1 MHAYLKLLAVT
12 LIACSSAN
20 LCGAQSLGDVARQ
33 EQQKKGAG
41 ARPKSHHV
49 LTDDDMEQTAT
60 SSKSP
65 SSASSG
71 QSKDKKSP
79 REPGDSADAMKPSAA
94 ELEERIKEQKQLIQ
108 DIEASM
114 KEIQDKLDAWKTS
127 DCTHVVYAGTGKN
140 TCDLPPR
147 LTVEY
152 ERAKSQLKTEQAD
165 LEEMQE
171 EARRMG
177 YGNSVYDPK

>member
-1 MHAYLKLLAVT
+1 MRASLKWSAVT
-12 LIACSSAN
+12 LISCLSAN

-33 EQQKKGAG
+33 EQQKRNAVTQ
-41 ARPKSHHV
+41 PKPRHV
-49 LTDDDMEQTAT
+49 LTDDDFESTS

-65 SSASSG
+65 SPARSG

-79 REPGDSADAMKPSAA
+79 RDPGESADAPSAA
-94 ELEERIKEQKQLIQ
+94 ELQERIKEQKQLISE
-108 DIEASM
+108 IEASM
-114 KEIQDKLDAWKTS
+114 KHLQEKLDKWKTS

-147 LTVEY
+147 LTAEY
-152 ERAKSQLKTEQAD
+152 ERAQSELKTEQAN